1 MLKKIILILLICYYS
16 SYSQNVIRFSKQYDF
31 FDTNGSTSSYLSVNA
46 FTVNN
51 DYLLCGVVN
60 TPSINQGLGIV
71 RVDSVGTIKYQKQF
85 NSPNNLR
92 FTNGT
97 ANQAYI
103 KLKNNNVL
111 FTGQYVLGLD
121 YFSACMARVNHTTG
135 DTVWTKMYKQP
146 GDTTYLLCSTE
157 LQDSSILSLGFRY
170 YLIGTTL
177 FSKPFMMNVDKNG
190 TYKWH
195 KWINTSWSN
204 NNTLFLYQKII
215 KITDNDF
222 IVLGMK
228 QTAVFNGFVMR
239 IDTNAVKQY
248 EVNTPV
254 LSSNTYFND
263 FIELQDGSY
272 LACGNLYTASGKTKK
287 LVYNFNGTTGA
298 KIKHKLYNVEANSN
312 GLVTLIQKPNG
323 IILLGGG
330 TGANIPVNSVNIT
343 GDILWINSNLDS
355 LKSIYFNTPNA
366 ADQVSPNQI
375 ILTPDGG
382 FASNISSYTFGSG
395 LQQKFWLVKADSNGC
410 YTSTCAAVGLNEF
423 ASTSSATIKIFPNP
437 ADDVLNVELLN
448 LASTGS
454 ATEIQIINT
463 LGQVVHQSTIKTVTL
478 SGVEGQ
484 QSTIDIKDLPE
495 GVYQLKISE
504 GKKQRVLKFIKN

>member
-1 MLKKIILILLICYYS
+1 MFCIGISLA
-16 SYSQNVIRFSKQYDF
+16 QPTIRFSKQYDF
-31 FDTNGSTSSYLSVNA
+31 FDSNGSTSSYLSVNA

-51 DYLLCGVVN
+51 DYIVCGVVN
-60 TPSINQGLGIV
+60 TPTINQGLGIV

-85 NSPNNLR
+85 NSPNNLA
-92 FTNGT
+92 FTNNT

-111 FTGQYVLGLD
+111 FTGQYKLGFN
-121 YFSACMARVNHTTG
+121 YTSGCMARVNHTIG
-135 DTVWTKMYKQP
+135 DTLWTKMYKQP

-157 LQDSSILSLGFRY
+157 LQDSSIISLGFRY
-170 YLIGTTL
+170 YLIGMTSY
-177 FSKPFMMNVDKNG
+177 SKPFMMKVDKNG
-190 TYKWH
+190 NYQWH
-195 KWINTSWSN
+195 KYINSSYSGTDY
-204 NNTLFLYQKII
+204 LFQKII
-215 KITDNDF
+215 KIDDNDF

-228 QTAVFNGFVMR
+228 ETSVFNGFIMR
-239 IDTNAVKQY
+239 IDTNLVKQY

-263 FIELQDGSY
+263 FIQLQDGTY

-355 LKSIYFNTPNA
+355 LKSIYFNTLNA
-366 ADQVSPNQI
+366 ADQASPNQL
-375 ILTPDGG
+375 ILTADGG
-382 FASNISSYTFGSG
+382 FATNISYYNFGSG

-410 YTSTCAAVGLNEF
+410 FTSTCAAVGLNEF
-423 ASTSSATIKIFPNP
+423 ASKGSATIKIFPNP
-437 ADDVLNVELLN
+437 ANEMLNVELEMSN
-448 LASTGS
+448 EESSSTNF
-454 ATEIQIINT
+454 QLFIINS
-463 LGQVVHQSTIKTVTL
+463 LGQIVYQAAINKQSSIN
-478 SGVEGQ
+478 
-484 QSTIDIKDLPE
+484 IKDLHQ

-504 GKKQRVLKFIKN
+504 GTNQKVLKFIKN

>member
-1 MLKKIILILLICYYS
+1 
-16 SYSQNVIRFSKQYDF
+16 
-31 FDTNGSTSSYLSVNA
+31 
-46 FTVNN
+46 
-51 DYLLCGVVN
+51 
-60 TPSINQGLGIV
+60 
-71 RVDSVGTIKYQKQF
+71 
-85 NSPNNLR
+85 
-92 FTNGT
+92 
-97 ANQAYI
+97 
-103 KLKNNNVL
+103 
-111 FTGQYVLGLD
+111 
-121 YFSACMARVNHTTG
+121 
-135 DTVWTKMYKQP
+135 
-146 GDTTYLLCSTE
+146 
-157 LQDSSILSLGFRY
+157 
-170 YLIGTTL
+170 
-177 FSKPFMMNVDKNG
+177 
-190 TYKWH
+190 
-195 KWINTSWSN
+195 
-204 NNTLFLYQKII
+204 LFLYQKII

-228 QTAVFNGFVMR
+228 QTTAFNGFVMR

-298 KIKHKLYNVEANSN
+298 KIKHKLYNCEASA
-312 GLVTLIQKPNG
+312 NG
-323 IILLGGG
+323 ILTLVQKTNGEILLGGG
-330 TGANIPVNSVNIT
+330 SGATLPVNTVNNT
-343 GDILWINSNLDS
+343 GDVLWVNSNLDS
-355 LKSIYFNTPNA
+355 LKSIYFNLSNP
-366 ADQVSPNQI
+366 ADQAGPNQL

-410 YTSTCAAVGLNEF
+410 FTSTCAAVGLNEF

-437 ADDVLNVELLN
+437 ANEILNVELLN

-454 ATEIQIINT
+454 ATDIQIINT

-495 GVYQLKISE
+495 GVYQLKISK
-504 GKKQRVLKFIKN
+504 GTKQSVFKFIKN